1 MTTLADLAAAGTLEC
16 EVPLAP
22 LTTYRFGGPARYFL
36 EAHHEEQVL
45 EAAAALAAEPVP
57 VLVLGRGSDLVVSP
71 QGFPGLVIRPGAGL
85 AGVAVGGDGLVAAGA
100 GASQPGVARRC
111 AAAGRG
117 GLEFMVGIPGSVGGA
132 VRMNAG
138 GHGSDTAAWLVSA
151 RVVDL
156 QRRSVAERPAAALG
170 LAYRHSALADTDMVV
185 AATLHTLARPR
196 REGEAM
202 MREIV
207 RWRRQNQPGGTRNA
221 GSVFKNPPGDAAGR
235 LIDQAGLKGL
245 RVGGVAVSEKHANFF
260 VADDRA
266 SAQDLYD
273 LVGLVRQRVLEQAG
287 VALEPEVRFVGAFEE
302 RT

>member
-1 MTTLADLAAAGTLEC
+1 MTTLADLAAAGALERD
-16 EVPLAP
+16 VLLAP

-36 EAHHEEQVL
+36 EVHHEEQIL
-45 EAAAALAAEPVP
+45 EVAAALAAEPVP
-57 VLVLGRGSDLVVSP
+57 VLVLGRGSDLVVSAE
-71 QGFPGLVIRPGAGL
+71 GFPGLVIRPGAGL

-100 GASQPGVARRC
+100 AAAQPGVARRC

-156 QRRSVAERPAAALG
+156 QRRAVAERPAGALG

-185 AATLHTLARPR
+185 AATFQTLARPR
-196 REGEAM
+196 REGEAI

-207 RWRRQNQPGGTRNA
+207 RWRRQNQPGGTLNA

-235 LIDQAGLKGL
+235 LIDQAGLKGA

-260 VADDRA
+260 VADGGA

-273 LVGLVRQRVLEQAG
+273 LVGLVRRRVLEQAG
-287 VALEPEVRFVGAFEE
+287 VELEPEVRFLGPFEE

>member
-1 MTTLADLAAAGTLEC
+1 VTTLADLAAGGILER

-36 EAHHEEQVL
+36 EAHHEEEILAV
-45 EAAAALAAEPVP
+45 AAALVVEPVP
-57 VLVLGRGSDLVVSP
+57 VLALGRGSNLVVSP
-71 QGFPGLVIRPGAGL
+71 RGFPGLVIRPGPGL
-85 AGVAVGGDGLVAAGA
+85 AGVAVAGDGLVVAGA
-100 GASQPGVARRC
+100 AASQPSVARRC

-132 VRMNAG
+132 VRMNSG

-151 RVVDL
+151 RVIDL
-156 QRRSVAERPAAALG
+156 KRGSVAERPAAALG
-170 LAYRHSALADTDMVV
+170 LAYRHSEVKDTDLVV
-185 AATLHTLARPR
+185 AATFQTLARPR

-207 RWRRQNQPGGTRNA
+207 RWRRQNQPGGTFNA

-260 VADDRA
+260 VADASA

-273 LVGLVRQRVLEQAG
+273 LVAEVRRRVQERAG
-287 VALEPEVRFVGAFEE
+287 VVLEPEVRFVGEFEE
-302 RT
+302 RS